1 MKSFFTLL
9 MVVVMSAYA
18 QFNFTDI
25 AFMAPPAAGGPPPC
39 TSYAIDD
46 VTSFTAAEVIDNVDG
61 FYPQNSSLFTFT
73 IYAYE
78 NTGVGANRVYSTN
91 GLASSFT
98 DSGGTDNF
106 YVQLTWTDVAGAD
119 GYRVVAYDPE
129 ASYQDAYFD
138 VPQGYG
144 AVKIGFSQ
152 PATFVDTPVNGY
164 YTFATPVVTPSYR
177 CE

>member
-1 MKSFFTLL
+1 MKTFFILL
-9 MVVVMSAYA
+9 MVAVMSVSA

-25 AFMAPPAAGGPPPC
+25 AFMAPTATAVPC
-39 TSYAIDD
+39 TPYAIDD
-46 VTSFTAAEVIDNVDG
+46 VTSFTAVEVIDNVDG
-61 FYPQNSSLFTFT
+61 FYPQNSSLFIFT

-78 NTGVGANRVYSTN
+78 NVGGVNRVYSTN

-106 YVQLTWTDVAGAD
+106 YVQLTWTDVTGAD

-129 ASYQDAYFD
+129 ASYQDTYFD

-144 AVKIGFSQ
+144 AVTIGKL
-152 PATFVDTPVNGY
+152 AVTYVDTPVNGY